1 MERSVAAGIGRPG
14 SPGGSDGKESTCD
27 AGDQGSI
34 PESGRSPGEGIGNLL
49 QCSCLENSMD
59 RGARQATV
67 HGITESMTE
76 QLTFNTA
83 REQARPCESQI
94 CVTALPCSTSVQKKH
109 FIREIICS
117 SSVLSRRLGNFS
129 GPVSALGISGV
140 D

>member
-1 MERSVAAGIGRPG
+1 MKI
-14 SPGGSDGKESTCD
+14 TFYFI
-27 AGDQGSI
+27 SI
-34 PESGRSPGEGIGNLL
+34 YTRYCIKYYKLRTLSQLLSWLIVKDLLEGHGNSL
-49 QCSCLENSMD
+49 QYSCLENSMD